1 MSEIDKIINSK
12 CNFQSMPPDS
22 YVMKCSEIVN
32 GHLAMSN
39 SGHGIS
45 TNESNSMNEALLS
58 INVFNLF
65 RPSWKIIENN
75 QFPYY

>member
-1 MSEIDKIINSK
+1 MSEIDKIINRG

-22 YVMKCSEIVN
+22 YVKHCSEIVN
-32 GHLAMSN
+32 SHLAMSN
-39 SGHGIS
+39 SEHGIS
-45 TNESNSMNEALLS
+45 TNEINSMNEALLS